1 MKNTI
6 DIDRL
11 NHDFNEFLH
20 EVKSDFFDFKENL
33 KEAFQEDQQDNYP
46 PSEVE
51 GKDQV
56 VIRLIEE
63 CMEEQQYWIIGE
75 AFNKAVRLVQT
86 YGNTYG
92 NYRYSFGILSKNQ
105 WSKTFPIMM
114 LTNKSN
120 YDF

>member
-1 MKNTI
+1 MKNNRVPVV
-6 DIDRL
+6 DIARL
-11 NHDFNEFLH
+11 NHDFDEFLH
-20 EVKSDFFDFKENL
+20 EVKSDFFEFKEAL
-33 KEAFQEDQQDNYP
+33 KQDQQEDYP

-86 YGNTYG
+86 YDNPYH
-92 NYRYSFGILSKNQ
+92 NYRYSFWETLEKSMAKDLFEYDAHNQ
-105 WSKTFPIMM
+105 E
-114 LTNKSN
+114 
-120 YDF
+120 

>member
-63 CMEEQQYWIIGE
+63 CMEEQQFWIIGE
-75 AFNKAVRLVQT
+75 AFNKAVQLVQT
-86 YGNTYG
+86 YGNPYH
-92 NYRYSFGILSKNQ
+92 NYRYSFWETLEKSMIKDLSEYDAH
-105 WSKTFPIMM
+105 
-114 LTNKSN
+114 NKE
-120 YDF
+120 

>member
-1 MKNTI
+1 MKYSV

-33 KEAFQEDQQDNYP
+33 KKEFQEDQQDNYP
-46 PSEVE
+46 PSEE
-51 GKDQV
+51 V
-56 VIRLIEE
+56 VMRLIEE

-86 YGNTYG
+86 YDNPFH
-92 NYRYSFGILSKNQ
+92 NYRYSFWETLE
-105 WSKTFPIMM
+105 
-114 LTNKSN
+114 KSMTKDLFE
-120 YDF
+120 YDGHNHGELDR